1 MKKYI
6 IVVTRTMIAKVKV
19 KCDVSKIFMY
29 YSITHKKKITWKF
42 LEYKTCIK
50 SLISSTK
57 IILIKDN
64 NEKDKI

>member
-50 SLISSTK
+50 SLISST
-57 IILIKDN
+57 
-64 NEKDKI
+64 